1 MKNDYETILNRKG
14 NGSMKWER
22 AYIKKRFKVDSED
35 VYPLFIADMDFKMDK
50 AIYSEFQEIVKE
62 PDFGYFHIQDSFYE
76 SILEWH
82 QKVHGLTIHKEWI
95 LPSIGTITSL
105 HMASDLLVRGK
116 GMLAMTPVYG
126 SFKSCLEIGKPCYL
140 PLLEKASRFFID
152 YEGLETK
159 LKTDDIKAIL
169 FCNPHNPGG
178 RLWSYEE
185 LKRLVLLCKKYDVLL
200 LSDEIHSDLLLT
212 GERFVSV
219 MEFCDLYD
227 GIITATSPNK
237 TFNISGLSG
246 SYLLCV
252 NASIREQIEAYMQRL
267 HLSSNR
273 IAIEMMEI
281 CYRNGYQRL
290 QELKAII
297 QQHMQMVKQML
308 QDLDVDIM
316 EPEAGYLVWIKLPKI
331 ENVDDFVLALAKQ
344 THVLVETGSRFI
356 QNYEQHIRINVA
368 TSTTLLQKALT
379 LFHDFYKDYQ
389 A

>member
-76 SILEWH
+76 SILAWH
-82 QKVHGLTIHKEWI
+82 QRVHGITLQKEWI
-95 LPSIGTITSL
+95 LPCIGTITSL
-105 HMASDLLVRGK
+105 HMASDVLIRGE

-126 SFKSCLEIGKPCYL
+126 SFKSCLEIGRPCYL
-140 PLLEKASRFFID
+140 PLLEKASFFSID
-152 YEGLETK
+152 YEGLEAK
-159 LKTDDIKAIL
+159 LKTHDIKAIL
-169 FCNPHNPGG
+169 LCNPHNPGG

-185 LKRLVLLCKKYDVLL
+185 LQRLVLLCKRYHVLL
-200 LSDEIHSDLLLT
+200 LSDEIHSDLILNE
-212 GERFVSV
+212 ERFVSV
-219 MEFCDLYD
+219 MEFCDIYD
-227 GIITATSPNK
+227 GIIAATSPNK

-246 SYLLCV
+246 SYLLCA
-252 NASIREQIEAYMQRL
+252 NASIREQLEAYMQRL
-267 HLSSNR
+267 HISPNR
-273 IAIEMMEI
+273 LAIEMMEI
-281 CYRNGYQRL
+281 CYRNGYQRV
-290 QELKAII
+290 QELRAII
-297 QQHMQMVKQML
+297 KQHMQLVKDIL
-308 QDLDVDIM
+308 SDLDVEIM
-316 EPEAGYLVWIKLPKI
+316 EPEAGYLVWIKLPKVQ
-331 ENVDDFVLALAKQ
+331 NVDDFVIQLAKK

-368 TSTTLLQKALT
+368 TSTTLLQEALT